1 MKKIILTIAIAV
13 SSLFVFANET
23 NVNSA
28 VMNAFNS
35 EFSSATEVKWTS
47 ATNFYKASF
56 VFNEQHLTVFYSF
69 EGKMLG
75 VAKNISS
82 LDLPMSLQ
90 ASLKKEF
97 GGRWITELFEL
108 SGEEGTSYYITLE
121 QADSKVILKSENG
134 SQWSVYKKSAKS

>member
-23 NVNSA
+23 NVNST
-28 VMNAFNS
+28 VVNAFNS

-47 ATNFYKASF
+47 GANFYKASF
-56 VFNEQHLTVFYSF
+56 VFNQQHLTVFYSF

-82 LDLPMSLQ
+82 LDLPMNLQ
-90 ASLKKEF
+90 ASLKKEYS
-97 GGRWITELFEL
+97 GRWITELFEL
-108 SGEEGTSYYITLE
+108 SGEEGTGYYVTLE
-121 QADSKVILKSENG
+121 QADSKIILKSENG
-134 SQWSVYKKSAKS
+134 SQWSVYKKSTKS

>member
-13 SSLFVFANET
+13 SSLFVLANET

-28 VMNAFNS
+28 VVNAFNS
-35 EFSSATEVKWTS
+35 EFNSATEVKWTS
-47 ATNFYKASF
+47 GANFYKASF
-56 VFNEQHLTVFYSF
+56 VFNQQHLTVFYSF

-82 LDLPMSLQ
+82 LDLPMNLQ
-90 ASLKKEF
+90 ASLKKEY

-121 QADSKVILKSENG
+121 QADSKIVLRSENG
-134 SQWSVYKKSAKS
+134 NQWSVYRKSTKS